1 VSVFVPSSLEFDT
14 AGLMLRKDEPH
25 RRLWLNGFNDVLE
38 LRVFDK
44 PPDIPVSLGD
54 ASGLRAF
61 YDAAARSQSAE
72 VLSLETLAL
81 PNRVSVIR
89 LHMRAPAKP
98 KGFTYVGSIA
108 LPFKRGSFVLRHQ
121 ATEVMPRDD
130 LSATADAAHPEHAL
144 SRIRANLEHVTSNLR
159 LEPALLREARF
170 DAKPWF
176 AFWQR

>member
-1 VSVFVPSSLEFDT
+1 MNAFVTSSLEFDT
-14 AGLMLRKDEPH
+14 AGLMLRKDEAH

-38 LRVFDK
+38 LRAFDK
-44 PPDIPVSLGD
+44 PPDIPVSLRD
-54 ASGLRAF
+54 ATGLRAF

-81 PNRVSVIR
+81 KNNVSVIR
-89 LHMRAPAKP
+89 LHMRAVAKP

-130 LSATADAAHPEHAL
+130 LGASADASHPEHAL
-144 SRIRANLEHVTSNLR
+144 SRIRENLERLTGNLR
-159 LEPALLREARF
+159 LRSELLREPRF
-170 DAKPWF
+170 DPKPWF